1 MATFQIKLKV
11 KYAPVFRL
19 ALTVEHS
26 VRLIFAF
33 SLLQEVRIYEIS
45 SRIII
50 VNLLTMQ
57 FYLIQSELNAT
68 LCFLS
73 SLLIAIWVKWEV
85 LESAK
90 QGY

>member
-1 MATFQIKLKV
+1 MENSLFESV
-11 KYAPVFRL
+11 
-19 ALTVEHS
+19 LTVEDS
-26 VRLIFAF
+26 IRLIFAF

-57 FYLIQSELNAT
+57 FYLIQSKLNAT
-68 LCFLS
+68 LCLPS